1 MATDNYLE
9 NKINEVGC
17 LYKYDLLKDFLQ
29 DEYRKDDYLY
39 NFYSSCVKEIES
51 TNLPN
56 CIYELLWGWTKQN
69 KNKCCDIMNS
79 FNTYMNKMV
88 ESMINNKYYD
98 DGSMNEAFKKFKEI
112 LDAPQAQI
120 GQQLVFYLIS
130 NHEIKE
136 KMNEKLDEM
145 IQLSKWTNTIGNFIL
160 LPQTKR
166 GDKGENV
173 YKNSTGYDRMDV
185 YLNYL
190 KNDFYKNNIEAFKNY
205 INENY
210 LWDYVDKNYNVIPL
224 FPKSDNTKIEIEKEL
239 PDDPRCYI
247 VFTKNVINN
256 IKRRGMFIEIMIR
269 LSIELQEKFEDV
281 KETKNASSYS
291 KVIEKIETLNPSE
304 DLINFIEEFQMG
316 IV

>member
-1 MATDNYLE
+1 MGTDNYLE

-56 CIYELLWGWTKQN
+56 CIYELLWEWTKQN

-98 DGSMNEAFKKFKEI
+98 DGSMNEAFKKFKKI
-112 LDAPQAQI
+112 LGAPKAQI
-120 GQQLVFYLIS
+120 GQRLVFYLIR

-136 KMNEKLDEM
+136 KMKEKLDKM
-145 IQLSKWTNTIGNFIL
+145 IQLSKWTNTIGNFVL

-173 YKNSTGYDRMDV
+173 YKNITGYDRMDV

-190 KNDFYKNNIEAFKNY
+190 KNDFYKDKAEAFKNY

-224 FPKSDNTKIEIEKEL
+224 FPKSDNTKIDIEKKL
-239 PDDPRCYI
+239 PDDPKCYI
-247 VFTKNVINN
+247 VFAKNIINN

-291 KVIEKIETLNPSE
+291 IVIEKIQTLNLSE